1 MTGYLEYIRQSH
13 LFDGIGDDE
22 IVQILN
28 CLGYSIRLYRKD
40 KVIAMEG
47 NDIRYIGIVLQGA
60 VDMVKEDLWGNKD
73 MLTRM
78 LPGDLF
84 GETFACGIEAESV
97 VTFVASA
104 TTEALIVPFNRVL
117 KTCSN
122 ACGFHEKLIRNFIFM
137 IARKNKALMQK
148 LEVVTKKSLREKILA
163 YLSQQ
168 AQEQQAKYIQI
179 PLGRKEL
186 ADYLCA
192 DRSSLTRELSGMK
205 KEKIIDFERNT
216 FRIY

>member
-1 MTGYLEYIRQSH
+1 MTEEMEYIRQSRM
-13 LFDGIGDDE
+13 FDGIKDGDVE
-22 IVQILN
+22 SILK
-28 CLGYSIRLYRKD
+28 CLGYSIKLYKKN

-47 NDIRYIGIVLQGA
+47 NDMRFIGIILQGS
-60 VDMVKEDLWGNKD
+60 VDMIKEDIWGNKD

-78 LPGDLF
+78 MPGDLF
-84 GETFACGIEAESV
+84 GETFACGVDTETV

-104 TTEALIVPFNRVL
+104 TTELLILPFNKVL
-117 KTCSN
+117 RTCSN
-122 ACGFHEKLIRNFIFM
+122 SCDFHERLIKNIIMM
-137 IARKNKALMQK
+137 IAKKNKALMQK

-168 AQEQQAKYIQI
+168 AQEQQTKYFHV

-192 DRSSLTRELSGMK
+192 DRTSLTRELSSMK
-205 KEKIIDFERNT
+205 KEGLIDFERNT
-216 FRIY
+216 FRLY